1 MTPRGATRLKIWL
14 VLLGV
19 FALGCVTGGFLDSA
33 YRLNA
38 FGGERGGRGGGRDR
52 EERMFEGMKRD
63 LNLTEQQATEI
74 RAVLEETRNGF
85 RSLRSEVRPRYDALR
100 QNSRARIRALL
111 TPEQQQRFDAKTAE
125 MDARRDRDDKD
136 GRKDERDGRK

>member
-1 MTPRGATRLKIWL
+1 MTPRGVTRLKIWL

-19 FALGCVTGGFLDSA
+19 FVLGSLTGAFLDSA
-33 YRLNA
+33 YRLKA
-38 FGGERGGRGGGRDR
+38 GAGERNTRGGGRDR
-52 EERMFEGMKRD
+52 GEKMFEGMKRD
-63 LNLTEQQATEI
+63 LNLNAQQETEI
-74 RAVLEETRNGF
+74 RAVLEETRAGF

-125 MDARRDRDDKD
+125 IDARRDRDEKD
-136 GRKDERDGRK
+136 GRK

>member
-1 MTPRGATRLKIWL
+1 MNARGSTRLKIWL

-19 FALGCVTGGFLDSA
+19 FALGCLTGGFLDSA
-33 YRLNA
+33 YRLKA
-38 FGGERGGRGGGRDR
+38 ADERRGGRGGRD
-52 EERMFEGMKRD
+52 EKMFEHLKRD

-85 RSLRSEVRPRYDALR
+85 RALRAEARPRYDALR

-111 TPEQQQRFDAKTAE
+111 TPEQQQRFDARNAE
-125 MDARRDRDDKD
+125 RDARHDRDEKD
-136 GRKDERDGRK
+136 GRK